1 MTDICVFQCD
11 NRDLSNNK
19 LHLLNKQVNILQS
32 EKLNISYHF
41 EKFSSET
48 PIVDK
53 IKVLYNFMLSHKNV
67 RIIIFLD
74 SLDAYIYNSE
84 KLFQLLQTFKESDA
98 NGVFSRDPNKEEVM
112 VYGEK
117 YKKSIEKEQTF
128 VNSGSFIIKNNE
140 YVRNMYNELL
150 KEVNL
155 NNKYISVWPYDQY
168 YISKYVASHQDK
180 FCILKFDEINSP
192 DGKIIRHNWWKNN
205 DLQIDLEYLKDDL
218 MRKQWKNI

>member
-11 NRDLSNNK
+11 NRNLSNNK
-19 LHLLNKQVNILQS
+19 LHLLNKEVNELQS
-32 EKLNISYHF
+32 EKLNINYHF
-41 EKFSSET
+41 EKFSSEN
-48 PIVDK
+48 PFVDK
-53 IKVLYNFMLSHKNV
+53 IKVLYNFMILHKNDIK
-67 RIIIFLD
+67 IIIFLD

-84 KLFQLLQTFKESDA
+84 KLLELLQTFEDSDA

-140 YVRNMYNELL
+140 YVRNMYTELL
-150 KEVNL
+150 KEVKL
-155 NNKYISVWPYDQY
+155 NNKYVSVWPYDQY
-168 YISKYVASHQDK
+168 YISKYVARHK
-180 FCILKFDEINSP
+180 ENFCILKFDEINSP

-205 DLQIDLEYLKDDL
+205 DLQLDLEYLKKEL
-218 MRKQWKNI
+218 MQN

>member
-11 NRDLSNNK
+11 NRNLSNNK
-19 LHLLNKQVNILQS
+19 LHLLNKEVNELQS
-32 EKLNISYHF
+32 EKLNINYRF
-41 EKFSSET
+41 EKFSSEN
-48 PIVDK
+48 PFVDK
-53 IKVLYNFMLSHKNV
+53 IKVLYNFMILHKNDIK
-67 RIIIFLD
+67 IIIFLD

-84 KLFQLLQTFKESDA
+84 KLLELLQTFEDSDA

-140 YVRNMYNELL
+140 YVRNMYTELL
-150 KEVNL
+150 KEVKL
-155 NNKYISVWPYDQY
+155 NNKYVYVWPYDQY
-168 YISKYVASHQDK
+168 YISKYVARHK
-180 FCILKFDEINSP
+180 ENFCILKFDEINSP

-205 DLQIDLEYLKDDL
+205 DLQLDLEYLKKEL
-218 MRKQWKNI
+218 IQN

>member
-11 NRDLSNNK
+11 NRNLSNNK
-19 LHLLNKQVNILQS
+19 LHLLNKEVNELQS
-32 EKLNISYHF
+32 EKLNINYHF

-48 PIVDK
+48 PFVDK
-53 IKVLYNFMLSHKNV
+53 IKVLYNFMILHKNDIK
-67 RIIIFLD
+67 IIIFLD

-84 KLFQLLQTFKESDA
+84 KLLELLQTFEDSDA

-140 YVRNMYNELL
+140 YVRNMYTELL
-150 KEVNL
+150 KEVKL
-155 NNKYISVWPYDQY
+155 NNKYVSVWPYDQY
-168 YISKYVASHQDK
+168 YISKYVARHK
-180 FCILKFDEINSP
+180 KNFCILKFDEINSP

-205 DLQIDLEYLKDDL
+205 DLQLDLEYLKKEL
-218 MRKQWKNI
+218 MQN